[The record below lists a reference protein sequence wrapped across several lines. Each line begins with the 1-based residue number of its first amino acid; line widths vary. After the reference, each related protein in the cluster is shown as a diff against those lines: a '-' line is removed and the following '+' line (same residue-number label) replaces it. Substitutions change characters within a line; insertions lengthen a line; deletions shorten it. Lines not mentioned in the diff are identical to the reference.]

1 MVAVLSVT
9 MASCAGTPR
18 FVYEPRDHALAD
30 EAGLVAA
37 QYAIPAESPRGAL
50 RLASFGVT
58 EVSMLG
64 RSRPALHVRVILSN
78 GGAETWTVDARE
90 ITLALPGRS
99 PTPPGLVNADVRELP
114 VARVP
119 RGGAVAFD
127 LFYPLPRNA
136 SARRVPAFEVHW
148 VVRTEAGPVAG
159 ATTFDRQTLD
169 DAPPLQLA
177 AGHWHYWWAAPR
189 GERPTARAAVPQP
202 SPR

>member
-1 MVAVLSVT
+1 MVALLSVT
-9 MASCAGTPR
+9 MASCAGVSR
-18 FVYEPRDHALAD
+18 YVYEPRDHALAD

-37 QYAIPAESPRGAL
+37 QYAIPTESPRGAL
-50 RLASFGVT
+50 RLASLGVT

-64 RSRPALHVRVILSN
+64 RSRPALHVRVIVSN
-78 GGAETWTVDARE
+78 GGAESWTVDARE
-90 ITLALPGRS
+90 ITLALPGQS
-99 PTPPGLVNADVRELP
+99 PMPPGLANADVRELP

-127 LFYPLPRNA
+127 LFYPLPRHTG
-136 SARRVPAFEVHW
+136 ARRVPAFDVHW

-159 ATTFDRQTLD
+159 ETTFDRQTLD
-169 DAPPLQLA
+169 EAPPLRVT

-189 GERPTARAAVPQP
+189 AERPTARAEPTQP